1 MTREQI
7 LDIEDALG
15 LGICG
20 WEWIEFE
27 DIRESGEYNMLDP
40 RARLDA
46 DMNDDS
52 WFIIIENYQDLY
64 NFFNP

>member
-1 MTREQI
+1 MTRDEI
-7 LDIEDALG
+7 LESEHPT

-46 DMNDDS
+46 DMNDDN
-52 WFIIIENYQDLY
+52 WFIIIENYQELY
-64 NFFNP
+64 NFFTA